1 MNVVLL
7 KQSSCYLD
15 CYLLHFQTVYFHQ
28 LCRKYLINVVPPTRI
43 ERATRGLGIV
53 SSPHTNPLR
62 PQKTTEHDLS
72 ELVLDG
78 AGLSCSGS
86 SVVADT
92 FQEFSDSVPDD
103 EAG

>member
-1 MNVVLL
+1 MEL
-7 KQSSCYLD
+7 
-15 CYLLHFQTVYFHQ
+15 
-28 LCRKYLINVVPPTRI
+28 VPPTRI

-53 SSPHTNPLR
+53 SSPHTDHLR
-62 PQKTTEHDLS
+62 PQETTEPDTS
-72 ELVLDG
+72 EWVLDG

-92 FQEFSDSVPDD
+92 YQESPDSVTDD